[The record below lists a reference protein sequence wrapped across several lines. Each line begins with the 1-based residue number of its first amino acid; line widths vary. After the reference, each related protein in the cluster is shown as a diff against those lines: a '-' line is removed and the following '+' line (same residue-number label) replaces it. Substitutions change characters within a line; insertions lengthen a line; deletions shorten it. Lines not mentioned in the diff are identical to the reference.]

1 MQVPQLLQ
9 IRNISLLF
17 TVLHGVLHYFFLCFW
32 PLVLGESKGNFLEFP
47 HTFMVH
53 QMSRKSELCA
63 KLLSSFYLF
72 DRELKPF
79 IQSSEEYVIKG
90 KYYGK
95 VYLIS
100 LFHVDTDRIEF
111 ILLEVTRISYY
122 LKSKFHQ
129 PLPND
134 TTI

>member
-1 MQVPQLLQ
+1 ML
-9 IRNISLLF
+9 
-17 TVLHGVLHYFFLCFW
+17 
-32 PLVLGESKGNFLEFP
+32 
-47 HTFMVH
+47 H

-63 KLLSSFYLF
+63 KLLFSFYLF
-72 DRELKPF
+72 DIELKPF

-90 KYYGK
+90 KCYGK
-95 VYLIS
+95 MYLIS
-100 LFHVDTDRIEF
+100 LFLVDTDRIEF

-129 PLPND
+129 LLPND